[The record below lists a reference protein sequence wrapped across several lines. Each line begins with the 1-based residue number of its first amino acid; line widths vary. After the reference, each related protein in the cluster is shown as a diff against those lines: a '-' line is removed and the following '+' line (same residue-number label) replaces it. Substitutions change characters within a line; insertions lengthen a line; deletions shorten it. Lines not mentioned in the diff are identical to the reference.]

1 MATTLNDLY
10 KIFNKNTFG
19 KTPKQIDFL
28 KKCVKEGWAKNG
40 TLAGLGETGLYN
52 RTSALCYGLPLTNY
66 FTYYDNNLQKI
77 NADNERVTG
86 DGAVRCTNKVPGSID
101 RNVNLITAPKNDSVY
116 KDLAVYINPNN
127 IKKVRDLRNTYYMRD
142 DLVYISTYDELSTT
156 IKPTG
161 GATENAESAISM
173 NTFGL
178 CGRTTFNGADT
189 YTDLNPQ
196 IDTKYDNWIVVTA
209 AEMYARENSAAGKRV
224 KENRTPYINQTLNGL
239 NGLSFEKKVIKGF
252 NPLGIEVTANIFY
265 KLNGVT
271 SVQGGV
277 LQNLYMPNFVLNN
290 SPCRDT
296 QTNGYDLATATYQI
310 AFNDNA
316 DNTRGEPNFS
326 TPIGM
331 GYPWAKFCGTVDMR
345 MLPLTEWTAY
355 PVAEIV
361 SNSRSLDNDKSMYV
375 SINEN
380 NFSTDP
386 AEYYGAKTVWFN
398 LKTKYKNATYFAG
411 NDAEGRKLTGY
422 PAFGINGSLTDFYS
436 SMQQFIKSGNE
447 YFQAIMIFPDETALE
462 NFLSDWG
469 IVYCKTIKEAENAP
483 NPNIDNPD
491 YNPADPWSGDPSD
504 PDAPADYPW
513 ENPTTPT
520 DPVQPDPTNPGVDP
534 APEAED
540 VPNISMSDNCY
551 LMSRN
556 TLNSVEQWLLGD
568 DFLNNSSNLFTDK
581 MSAINC
587 CTIFP
592 LDLATHDPANTPD
605 ATGVS
610 IAGATKALAGVKQI
624 GFAYDNCIDGGTLT
638 YGTDWTAATP
648 AYNAFLNAN
657 YTINI
662 PCLGSVQ
669 IPPSAC
675 VGRKLVLKYYIDL
688 IGGGATAVVYSYPTG
703 AFNDGFADSGF
714 IVFSG
719 GCQLGQPV
727 PLYSSNY
734 TQRQLA
740 IATSTISAIF
750 APLTGGNS
758 FTPSVSN
765 TAQMQNGFIQKSAGS
780 SAAMGAA
787 GAAGIAVGAAKYI
800 GNVVT
805 SGVKSAIQN
814 PLEFNLKGSYGAG
827 NAWSMG
833 LRASLTTSYQIP
845 TQPNNYQYIMGQAA
859 SQRGSLKKF
868 MGTNANPTQGGL
880 NYVECS
886 ATKLNISGATETE
899 LEMIQNALSSG
910 IFV

>member
-1 MATTLNDLY
+1 MATTLDDLY
-10 KIFNKNTFG
+10 AVFNNNTYG
-19 KTPKQIDFL
+19 ETPKQIDFL
-28 KKCVKEGWAKNG
+28 QKCVKDGWAKNG

-52 RTSALCYGLPLTNY
+52 KTSALCLGLHYIEGTA
-66 FTYYDNNLQKI
+66 FYDDKLQKI
-77 NADNERVTG
+77 NANGQRVTG
-86 DGAVRCTNKVPGSID
+86 DNAIYNTNRTPQGTAL
-101 RNVNLITAPKNDSVY
+101 NVNLVNPLK
-116 KDLAVYINPNN
+116 KDRPFKDMAVYINPHN
-127 IKKVRDLRNTYYMRD
+127 IKKIRDLRNTHYMRD
-142 DLVYISTYDELSTT
+142 DLVYISTYNELSTT
-156 IKPTG
+156 IEPVA
-161 GATENAESAISM
+161 GATENVESAISM

-189 YTDLNPQ
+189 YTDVNPQ
-196 IDTKYDNWIVVTA
+196 IDTKYDDWIVVTA
-209 AEMYARENSAAGKRV
+209 AQMYGRENAAAGERV
-224 KENRTPYINQTLNGL
+224 KIGGTPYVNQTLNGL
-239 NGLSFEKKVIKGF
+239 NGLSFEKKIIKGF
-252 NPLGIEVTANIFY
+252 NPLGVEVTENEFY

-271 SVQGGV
+271 SVQGRILQV
-277 LQNLYMPNFVLNN
+277 LDIPNFVLNN
-290 SPCRDT
+290 SPCQNT
-296 QTNGYDLATATYQI
+296 QTRGYDLADATYQI
-310 AFNDNA
+310 EFTDNA
-316 DNTRGEPNFS
+316 YLPQLS
-326 TPIGM
+326 IPIGM
-331 GYPWAKFCGTVDMR
+331 GYPWAKFCGTVDMQ

-355 PVAEIV
+355 PVQHIV
-361 SNSRSLDNDKSMYV
+361 SSRSLDNDKSMYV
-375 SINEN
+375 SVNED
-380 NFSTDP
+380 NFSADP

-398 LKTKYKNATYFAG
+398 LKNDYTNATYVAG
-411 NDAEGRKLTGY
+411 NDPEGNKLTGY

-436 SMQQFIKSGNE
+436 SMQQFVKSGNKF
-447 YFQAIMIFPDETALE
+447 FQATMIFPDETALE
-462 NFLSDWG
+462 KFLNDWG
-469 IVYCKTIKEAENAP
+469 ILYCTNEDDAKNAP
-483 NPNIDNPD
+483 NSAVDSPD
-491 YNPADPWSGDPSD
+491 YNPTDPWWDGDLSD
-504 PDAPADYPW
+504 PDAPADDPW
-513 ENPTTPT
+513 ENPATPT

-534 APEAED
+534 APDAED
-540 VPNISMSDNCY
+540 VPNINLSGNCY

-592 LDLATHDPANTPD
+592 LDLATHDPANTP
-605 ATGVS
+605 AAAGVS
-610 IAGATKALAGVKQI
+610 IAGATKDLAGVKQI
-624 GFAYDNCIDGGTLT
+624 GFAYNNCIDGGTLT

-688 IGGGATAVVYSYPTG
+688 IGGGATAVVYSYPSG
-703 AFNDGFADSGF
+703 AFNDGFIDSGF

-765 TAQMQNGFIQKSAGS
+765 TTQMQNGFIQKSAGS
-780 SAAMGAA
+780 TAAM
-787 GAAGIAVGAAKYI
+787 GAAGIAVGAAKYL
-800 GNVVT
+800 GNIAT
-805 SGVKSAIQN
+805 AGIKSAIQN
-814 PLEFNLKGSYGAG
+814 PLEFNIKGSYGAG

-833 LRASLTTSYQIP
+833 LRASLTISYQIP
-845 TQPNNYQYIMGQAA
+845 TQPNNYQYIMGQSAA
-859 SQRGSLKKF
+859 QRGRLKKF
-868 MGTNANPTQGGL
+868 TGANANPTRGGL

-886 ATKLNISGATETE
+886 ATKLSINGATETE
-899 LEMIQNALSSG
+899 LEMIQNTLSNG
-910 IFV
+910 IFI

>member
-1 MATTLNDLY
+1 MATTLDELY
-10 KIFNKNTFG
+10 AIFNNNTYG
-19 KTPKQIDFL
+19 ETPKQIDFL
-28 KKCVKEGWAKNG
+28 QKCVKDGWAKNG

-52 RTSALCYGLPLTNY
+52 KTSALCLGLHYIEGTT
-66 FTYYDNNLQKI
+66 FYDDKLQKI
-77 NADNERVTG
+77 NANNQRVTG
-86 DGAVRCTNKVPGSID
+86 NNAIFSTNRIPEATAL
-101 RNVNLITAPKNDSVY
+101 NVNQSQPLA
-116 KDLAVYINPNN
+116 KDRPFKDMAVYINPYN
-127 IKKVRDLRNTYYMRD
+127 IKKVRDLRNTHYMRD
-142 DLVYISTYDELSTT
+142 DLVYISTYNELSTT
-156 IKPTG
+156 IKPVA
-161 GATENAESAISM
+161 GATENVESAISM

-178 CGRTTFNGADT
+178 CGRTKFNGADT

-196 IDTKYDNWIVVTA
+196 IDTKYDDWIVVTA
-209 AEMYARENSAAGKRV
+209 AQMYGRENASAGERV
-224 KENRTPYINQTLNGL
+224 KIGGTPYVNQTLNGL
-239 NGLSFEKKVIKGF
+239 NGLSFEKKIIKGF
-252 NPLGIEVTANIFY
+252 NPLGVEVTENTFY

-271 SVQGGV
+271 SVQGRI
-277 LQNLYMPNFVLNN
+277 LQILDIPNFVLNN
-290 SPCRDT
+290 SPCQNT
-296 QTNGYDLATATYQI
+296 QTRGYDLANATYQI
-310 AFNDNA
+310 GFVDNA
-316 DNTRGEPNFS
+316 QSEPNFS
-326 TPIGM
+326 IPIGM
-331 GYPWAKFCGTVDMR
+331 GYPWAKFCGTVDMM
-345 MLPLTEWTAY
+345 MLPLTKWTAY
-355 PVAEIV
+355 PVQYIV
-361 SNSRSLDNDKSMYV
+361 SSRSLDNDKSMYV
-375 SINEN
+375 SVNED

-398 LKTKYKNATYFAG
+398 LKTDYKNATYVAG
-411 NDAEGRKLTGY
+411 NNPEGNKLTGY

-436 SMQQFIKSGNE
+436 SMQQFVKNGNKF
-447 YFQAIMIFPDETALE
+447 FQAAMIFPNETALE
-462 NFLSDWG
+462 NFLNDWG
-469 IVYCKTIKEAENAP
+469 ILYCTNEDDAKNAP
-483 NPNIDNPD
+483 NSAIDSPD
-491 YNPADPWSGDPSD
+491 YNPTDPWWDGDLSD
-504 PDAPADYPW
+504 PDAPADDPW

-534 APEAED
+534 APDAED
-540 VPNISMSDNCY
+540 VPNINLSGNCY

-592 LDLATHDPANTPD
+592 LDLATHDSANTP
-605 ATGVS
+605 AAAGVS
-610 IAGATKALAGVKQI
+610 IAGATKELEGVKQI
-624 GFAYDNCIDGGTLT
+624 GFAYNNCIDGGTLT

-657 YTINI
+657 YTVNI

-675 VGRKLVLKYYIDL
+675 VGRKLLLKYYIDL
-688 IGGGATAVVYSYPTG
+688 IGGGATAVLYSYPTG
-703 AFNDGFADSGF
+703 AFNDGFVDSGF

-758 FTPSVSN
+758 FTPHISN

-787 GAAGIAVGAAKYI
+787 GAAGIAVGAAKYL
-800 GNVVT
+800 GNIAT
-805 SGVKSAIQN
+805 AGIKSAIQN

-833 LRASLTTSYQIP
+833 LRASLTISYQIP
-845 TQPNNYQYIMGQAA
+845 TQPNNYQYIMGQTAA
-859 SQRGSLKKF
+859 QRGRLKKF
-868 MGTNANPTQGGL
+868 TGTNANPTRGGL

-886 ATKLNISGATETE
+886 ATKLSINGATETE
-899 LEMIQNALSSG
+899 LEMIQNTLSNG
-910 IFV
+910 IFI

>member
-10 KIFNKNTFG
+10 TIFNKNTFG

-28 KKCVKEGWAKNG
+28 KKCVKEGWSKNG

-52 RTSALCYGLPLTNY
+52 KTSALCYGLPLTQY
-66 FTYYDNNLQKI
+66 YTYYDDNLQKI
-77 NADNERVTG
+77 NADNKRVTG
-86 DGAVRCTNKVPGSID
+86 DSAERCTNKIPAAID

-127 IKKVRDLRNTYYMRD
+127 IKKVGELRKTYYMRD

-156 IKPTG
+156 IEPKG
-161 GATENAESAISM
+161 GGGGLTETVESAISM

-196 IDTKYDNWIVVTA
+196 IDTKYDDWIVVNA
-209 AEMYARENSAAGKRV
+209 AQIYARENSAAGERV
-224 KENRTPYINQTLNGL
+224 KVNLTPYINQTLNGL

-252 NPLGIEVTANIFY
+252 NSLGVEITENTFY

-271 SVQGGV
+271 SVQGGI

-290 SPCRDT
+290 SPCRNT
-296 QTNGYDLATATYQI
+296 QTDGYNLATSTYQI
-310 AFNDNA
+310 SFVDNA
-316 DNTRGEPNFS
+316 KGEPNFS
-326 TPIGM
+326 IPIGM
-331 GYPWAKFCGTVDMR
+331 GYPWAKFCGAVDIQ

-355 PVAEIV
+355 PVQYIV
-361 SNSRSLDNDKSMYV
+361 SSRSLDNDKSMYV
-375 SINEN
+375 SVNEDS
-380 NFSTDP
+380 FSTDP
-386 AEYYGAKTVWFN
+386 AEHYGAKTVWFN
-398 LKTKYKNATYFAG
+398 LKTKYTNTVYSAG
-411 NDAEGRKLTGY
+411 NDPEGGKLTGY

-436 SMQQFIKSGNE
+436 SMQQFKIPKDN
-447 YFQAIMIFPDETALE
+447 YFQATMIFPDETALE
-462 NFLSDWG
+462 KFLNDWG
-469 IVYCKTIKEAENAP
+469 IVYCTKEADAKNAP
-483 NPNIDNPD
+483 NPNLDNPD
-491 YNPADPWSGDPSD
+491 YNPSDPWSGDPSD
-504 PDAPADYPW
+504 PDAPANDPW

-520 DPVQPDPTNPGVDP
+520 DPVQPDPSNPGVDP
-534 APEAED
+534 APDAGD
-540 VPNISMSDNCY
+540 VPNINLSGNCY

-605 ATGVS
+605 AAGVS

-624 GFAYDNCIDGGTLT
+624 GFAYNNCIDGGTLT
-638 YGTDWTAATP
+638 YSTDWAAATP

-657 YTINI
+657 YTVNI

-688 IGGGATAVVYSYPTG
+688 IGGGATAVLYSYPTG
-703 AFNDGFADSGF
+703 AFNDGFVDSGF

-750 APLTGGNS
+750 SPLTGGNS
-758 FTPSVSN
+758 FTPHISN
-765 TAQMQNGFIQKSAGS
+765 AAQMQNGFIQKSAGS

-787 GAAGIAVGAAKYI
+787 GAAGIAVGAAKYL
-800 GNVVT
+800 GNIAT
-805 SGVKSAIQN
+805 AGIKSAIQN

-833 LRASLTTSYQIP
+833 LRASLTISYQIP
-845 TQPNNYQYIMGQAA
+845 TQPNNYQYIMGQSAA
-859 SQRGSLKKF
+859 QRGRLKKF
-868 MGTNANPTQGGL
+868 TGTNANPTRGGL

-886 ATKLNISGATETE
+886 ATKLSINGATETE
-899 LEMIQNALSSG
+899 LEMIQNTLSNG
-910 IFV
+910 IFI

>member
-1 MATTLNDLY
+1 MATLKELY
-10 KIFNKNTFG
+10 TSYNSNTFG

-28 KKCVKEGWAKNG
+28 KKCIKEGWSKNK
-40 TLAGLGETGLYN
+40 TLAGLGETSLYN
-52 RTSALCYGLPLTNY
+52 KSSALCVGLHY
-66 FTYYDNNLQKI
+66 IQGSVYYDNSLQKI
-77 NADNERVTG
+77 NADGERVTG
-86 DGAVRCTNKVPGSID
+86 IGAARCTNRIPETFD
-101 RNVNLITAPKNDSVY
+101 RNIEEVSSLSEPDIKD

-127 IKKVRDLRNTYYMRD
+127 VKKVRDLRRNYYMRD
-142 DLVYISTYDELSTT
+142 DLVYISTYSELPTT
-156 IKPTG
+156 IRPYG
-161 GATENAESAISM
+161 GATGNVESAISM
-173 NTFGL
+173 NTYGL
-178 CGRTTFNGADT
+178 CGRTKFNGADT

-196 IDTKYDNWIVVTA
+196 IDTKYDDWIVVTA
-209 AEMYARENSAAGKRV
+209 AEMYARENPAAGERKKLKRI
-224 KENRTPYINQTLNGL
+224 PYINQTLNGL
-239 NGLSFEKKVIKGF
+239 NGLSFEKKIIKGF
-252 NPLGIEVTANIFY
+252 NPLGVEVTANTFY
-265 KLNGVT
+265 KLNGVI

-277 LQNLYMPNFVLNN
+277 LQVLDMPNFVLNDN
-290 SPCRDT
+290 SQFQNT
-296 QTNGYDLATATYQI
+296 QTRGYDLATSTYQI

-316 DNTRGEPNFS
+316 DSTRGEPYFDIA
-326 TPIGM
+326 IGM
-331 GYPWAKFCGTVDMR
+331 GYPWAKFCGTVDMK

-355 PVAEIV
+355 PVQYIV
-361 SNSRSLDNDKSMYV
+361 SSHSLDNDKSMFV
-375 SINEN
+375 SVNEDS
-380 NFSTDP
+380 FSTDP
-386 AEYYGAKTVWFN
+386 AECYGAKTVWFN
-398 LKTKYKNATYFAG
+398 LKTKYTNTTYSAG
-411 NDAEGRKLTGY
+411 NDPEGGKLTGY

-436 SMQQFIKSGNE
+436 SMQQFKTSEDNF
-447 YFQAIMIFPDETALE
+447 FQATMIFPDETALE

-469 IVYCKTIKEAENAP
+469 IVYCKTVKDAKNAP

-491 YNPADPWSGDPSD
+491 YNPADVWSGDPSD
-504 PDAPADYPW
+504 PDAPADDPW

-540 VPNISMSDNCY
+540 VPNINLSGNCY

-592 LDLATHDPANTPD
+592 LDLATHDPANTP
-605 ATGVS
+605 AAAGVS
-610 IAGATKALAGVKQI
+610 IAGATKTLEGVKQI
-624 GFAYDNCIDGGTLT
+624 GFAYNNCIDGGTLT

-657 YTINI
+657 YTVNI

-765 TAQMQNGFIQKSAGS
+765 AAQMQNGFIQKSAGS
-780 SAAMGAA
+780 TAAMGAA
-787 GAAGIAVGAAKYI
+787 GAAGIAVGAAKYL
-800 GNVVT
+800 GNIAT
-805 SGVKSAIQN
+805 AGIKSAIQN

-833 LRASLTTSYQIP
+833 LRASMTISYQIP
-845 TQPNNYQYIMGQAA
+845 TQPNNYQYVMGQSA
-859 SQRGSLKKF
+859 SQRGRLKKF
-868 MGTNANPTQGGL
+868 TGANANPTRGGL

-886 ATKLNISGATETE
+886 ATKLSINGATETE
-899 LEMIQNALSSG
+899 LEMIQNTLSNG
-910 IFV
+910 IFI